1 VRIHTTAGGDDLQAR
16 TFPRISVLLRSD
28 VCWRDKASAVCF
40 EDSVHAMS
48 WSIALGANQEGTD
61 WDYASDPSRRSR
73 QPLPVIS
80 VNGN

>member
-1 VRIHTTAGGDDLQAR
+1 MRIHTTAGGDDLQAR

-48 WSIALGANQEGTD
+48 WSIALGATKREPIGITRPIRHVDRDN
-61 WDYASDPSRRSR
+61 
-73 QPLPVIS
+73 LFL
-80 VNGN
+80 